1 MTLWGNLRTPDRN
14 NSVTGKPRM
23 RARTACLALAL
34 GVALVSGGSLGEAS
48 QDPAGCTNSGVG
60 LDISKSASTIVN
72 GQTVTYTIKV
82 DNGAFP
88 SCNAANVVVKA
99 FCPDASGNPTI
110 LNTTYPTIANLPAPT
125 ATITLPTFSCVE
137 TINPGV
143 NPPVAIAGATLTG
156 LLHDNPLSDDVLA
169 VAKNVSVLVLTQGIA
184 VTKSCT
190 QSSATAVSISG
201 TVSNTG
207 TDGLV
212 NVTCSD
218 SPTATINLSATT
230 IPPGGTITYS
240 GSYTST
246 TNPSTDT
253 VTCNATGQFASA
265 PVGPASASATCNFI
279 PPPPP
284 PPPVSEIPT
293 LSEWV
298 MIMFAVFLALAGGVA
313 LRRKRIV

>member
-1 MTLWGNLRTPDRN
+1 MTLWGDPRTLDRN
-14 NSVTGKPRM
+14 NSLTGKPRM

-34 GVALVSGGSLGEAS
+34 GVALVIGGSPADAS
-48 QDPAGCTNSGVG
+48 QIPPGCSNSGVG
-60 LDISKSASTIVN
+60 LDFAKDKTDIAN
-72 GQTVTYTIKV
+72 GQTVTYTIKI

-88 SCNAANVVVKA
+88 PTCAASNVVVKG
-99 FCPDASGNPTI
+99 FCPDASGQPNI
-110 LNTTYPTIANLPAPT
+110 LKITYPTLVDMPAPT
-125 ATITLPTFSCVE
+125 PTATLPTFSCVVNV
-137 TINPGV
+137 NPGV
-143 NPPVAIAGATLTG
+143 TFGIARATVSG
-156 LLHDNPLSDDVLA
+156 DLHDNPAHDDFLGVEKNLSVGI
-169 VAKNVSVLVLTQGIA
+169 LTEGIA

-253 VTCNATGQFASA
+253 VTCNATGQIAQT
-265 PVGPASASATCNFI
+265 PVGPASATASCLFTPPQPPT
-279 PPPPP
+279 PPPAQ
-284 PPPVSEIPT
+284 IPT

-298 MIMFAVFLALAGGVA
+298 MIMFAVFLALAGGFA
-313 LRRKRIV
+313 MRRKRIV